1 MPSED
6 EIEQLAVKH
15 EAFGF
20 GLADVKGY
28 TTHGFDP
35 DGLESFVRE
44 VLERWGA
51 PAHQFRAIPTN
62 EARYLWLAAYLVSDR
77 QDADN
82 AIVGASTID
91 ELSSVIDKEMLKP
104 LLIRCPT

>member
-51 PAHQFRAIPTN
+51 PQQRESVRVPLTEGRLCELYYSATGQHLRPQDTNLAFEFARAIERAHGITAT
-62 EARYLWLAAYLVSDR
+62 E
-77 QDADN
+77 
-82 AIVGASTID
+82 GAQQ
-91 ELSSVIDKEMLKP
+91 
-104 LLIRCPT
+104 

>member
-1 MPSED
+1 MTFTSLIQAHSKGLKLQRNLNGTWCNITLHQME
-6 EIEQLAVKH
+6 
-15 EAFGF
+15 EA
-20 GLADVKGY
+20 Y
-28 TTHGFDP
+28 Q
-35 DGLESFVRE
+35 E
-44 VLERWGA
+44 GA

-91 ELSSVIDKEMLKP
+91 ELSSVIDKEMLK
-104 LLIRCPT
+104 